1 MKKIVLASASA
12 RRQDIFKQ
20 ASIPFEVYVSN
31 VDESIGEE
39 VSPYD
44 VVKQLSQKKAI
55 SAFEAISEPVIIIAA
70 DTIVS
75 LHGKVMGKPKDEQD
89 AFAMLKA
96 LQGKNHSVY
105 TGVTM
110 IDKDDG
116 GYALKNIVD
125 TTNVTMRKLTD
136 DEIWAYIRT
145 DEPFDKAGSYGIQG
159 RGSVLVERVEGD
171 FYTVVGLPL
180 VKVCM
185 ALSEW
190 GFDVGKYWD

>member
-12 RRQDIFKQ
+12 RRQDILNQ

-55 SAFEAISEPVIIIAA
+55 SAFEAIAEPVIIIAA

-96 LQGKNHSVY
+96 LQGRNHSVY

-110 IDKDDG
+110 IDKEDG

-136 DEIWAYIRT
+136 DEIWTYIRT
-145 DEPFDKAGSYGIQG
+145 EEPFDKAGSYGIQG